1 MRLFCQLSYPLDC
14 SKLFEFNTSKYIFLN
29 WNYFL
34 KNDKGRKKVSAIIHM
49 LSMECLISELL
60 KKIIQIVFI
69 VSSVLDK
76 EKIKK
81 KLVRSI
87 AIAIFILYLMNFVK
101 KISTKTIYTKLPYYD
116 EKKKQT
122 KNNQCVALI
131 EQRNW
136 DKKKYRSQPILN

>member
-34 KNDKGRKKVSAIIHM
+34 KNGKGREEKKSAIIHM
-49 LSMECLISELL
+49 LSMKCLISELL

-81 KLVRSI
+81 KTS
-87 AIAIFILYLMNFVK
+87 ALYSNCNIYFVSHEFCE

-116 EKKKQT
+116 EKKKT
-122 KNNQCVALI
+122 N
-131 EQRNW
+131 
-136 DKKKYRSQPILN
+136 KK

>member
-1 MRLFCQLSYPLDC
+1 
-14 SKLFEFNTSKYIFLN
+14 
-29 WNYFL
+29 
-34 KNDKGRKKVSAIIHM
+34 M

-131 EQRNW
+131 EQRN
-136 DKKKYRSQPILN
+136 

>member
-34 KNDKGRKKVSAIIHM
+34 KNGKGREEKKSAIIHM

-81 KLVRSI
+81 
-87 AIAIFILYLMNFVK
+87 N
-101 KISTKTIYTKLPYYD
+101 
-116 EKKKQT
+116 
-122 KNNQCVALI
+122 
-131 EQRNW
+131 
-136 DKKKYRSQPILN
+136 